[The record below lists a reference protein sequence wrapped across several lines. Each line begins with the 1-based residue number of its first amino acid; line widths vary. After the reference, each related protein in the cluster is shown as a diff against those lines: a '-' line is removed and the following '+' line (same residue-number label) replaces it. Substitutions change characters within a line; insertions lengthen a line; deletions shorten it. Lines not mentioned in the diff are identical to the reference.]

1 MNSDIDRLSKSIE
14 GFDYREVRSHKRLE
28 RAYERWPLLA
38 AVHRAIRAVSHSNAA
53 EPGRP
58 ASAQNAAALWEE

>member
-1 MNSDIDRLSKSIE
+1 MDSDIDRLSKALN
-14 GFDYREVRSHKRLE
+14 GFDYREVRAHTRLE

-38 AVHRAIRAVSHSNAA
+38 AVHRAIRASNRNAAA

-58 ASAQNAAALWEE
+58 AQAQGAASMWEE

>member
-1 MNSDIDRLSKSIE
+1 MNSDIDRLSKSLE
-14 GFDYREVRSHKRLE
+14 GFDYREVRSHTRLE

-38 AVHRAIRAVSHSNAA
+38 ALHLAIRAVSRSNAA

-58 ASAQNAAALWEE
+58 ANAQGAASLWEE

>member
-1 MNSDIDRLSKSIE
+1 MNSDIDRLSKALE
-14 GFDYREVRSHKRLE
+14 GFDYREVRAHSRLE

-38 AVHRAIRAVSHSNAA
+38 AVHRAIRTVSQTHAA

-58 ASAQNAAALWEE
+58 ASVQGAAAMWEE

>member
-1 MNSDIDRLSKSIE
+1 MFAEVSEPGGDAQPTRCKKRANS
-14 GFDYREVRSHKRLE
+14 RLE

-38 AVHRAIRAVSHSNAA
+38 AVHRAVKAVTPTRAA

-58 ASAQNAAALWEE
+58 ASAQSAASMWEE

>member
-1 MNSDIDRLSKSIE
+1 MDSDIDRLSNVLQ
-14 GFDYREVRSHKRLE
+14 GFDYREVRAHARLE

-38 AVHRAIRAVSHSNAA
+38 AVHRAIRAVSHTGTA

-58 ASAQNAAALWEE
+58 AAAQGAAAMWEE

>member
-1 MNSDIDRLSKSIE
+1 MNSDIDRLSKALQ
-14 GFDYREVRSHKRLE
+14 GFDYREVRAHTRLE

-38 AVHRAIRAVSHSNAA
+38 AVHRALKVVSHTGTA

-58 ASAQNAAALWEE
+58 AGGQGAASMWEE

>member
-14 GFDYREVRSHKRLE
+14 GFDYREVRAHTRLE

-38 AVHRAIRAVSHSNAA
+38 AVHRALRAVSQTTAA

-58 ASAQNAAALWEE
+58 ANAQSAAALWEE